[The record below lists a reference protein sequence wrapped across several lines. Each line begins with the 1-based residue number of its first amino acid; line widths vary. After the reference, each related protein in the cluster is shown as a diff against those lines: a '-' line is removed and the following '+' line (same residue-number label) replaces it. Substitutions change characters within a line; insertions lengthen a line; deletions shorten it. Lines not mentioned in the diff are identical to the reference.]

1 MKVFD
6 SNEEEEFCKIFSL
19 RDYKRIKKRIRNFIL
34 DTSDS
39 PSPFTKIPA
48 QQARIDTLRVIAEK
62 NQDHEKLNQLEELD
76 TYLENMKNNFEKVS

>member
-1 MKVFD
+1 MG
-6 SNEEEEFCKIFSL
+6 
-19 RDYKRIKKRIRNFIL
+19 NFIL

-48 QQARIDTLRVIAEK
+48 QQSRIDTLRVIAEK

-76 TYLENMKNNFEKVS
+76 TYLENMKNKFEKVS